1 MGCVPRGFTGREDA
15 LRLETSAAAA
25 RGLGKSCKGEIIKC
39 NSQEGHKK
47 CFVIFLLCFC
57 FGDKEKCVCVCF
69 LSYNSL
75 IMVKGDK
82 YFVFLQGEK
91 EKQ

>member
-1 MGCVPRGFTGREDA
+1 MLCDFLA
-15 LRLETSAAAA
+15 M
-25 RGLGKSCKGEIIKC
+25 
-39 NSQEGHKK
+39 
-47 CFVIFLLCFC
+47 FLLW
-57 FGDKEKCVCVCF
+57 GQRKMCVCVCVCVC